1 MARSAARGQA
11 DREEILAPIRR
22 CCPGCGRRLRYRYDN
37 QRTAVTLGGLVHLR
51 LQIRRCDTGPMKW

>member
-22 CCPGCGRRLRYRYDN
+22 YCPGCGRRLRYRYDN
-37 QRTAVTLGGLVHLR
+37 QRTVVTLGGLVHL
-51 LQIRRCDTGPMKW
+51 